1 MGPACLSRLH
11 RHWRQSVLRP
21 ESVWGSTQKQR
32 RLIPTVFSFGAVLD
46 EYLERDL
53 GIVLA
58 ALLQGRPR
66 RLGVKVRLERDQA
79 DAQGREVAVEV
90 VVFSERKRADRH

>member
-58 ALLQGRPR
+58 ALLQGGPR
-66 RLGVKVRLERDQA
+66 SLGVKVRLERDQ
-79 DAQGREVAVEV
+79 
-90 VVFSERKRADRH
+90 

>member
-1 MGPACLSRLH
+1 MAFRAFPCRGTIETGAPA
-11 RHWRQSVLRP
+11 
-21 ESVWGSTQKQR
+21 
-32 RLIPTVFSFGAVLD
+32 PTVFSFGAAID

-79 DAQGREVAVEV
+79 DAQGREVAVV
-90 VVFSERKRADRH
+90 

>member
-1 MGPACLSRLH
+1 MN
-11 RHWRQSVLRP
+11 WRCP
-21 ESVWGSTQKQR
+21 G
-32 RLIPTVFSFGAVLD
+32 TVFSFGAVLD

-58 ALLQGRPR
+58 ALLQGGPR
-66 RLGVKVRLERDQA
+66 SLGVKVRLERDQA

>member
-1 MGPACLSRLH
+1 VERRRGPVA
-11 RHWRQSVLRP
+11 
-21 ESVWGSTQKQR
+21 
-32 RLIPTVFSFGAVLD
+32 TVFSFGAVLD

-66 RLGVKVRLERDQA
+66 RLRVKVRLERDQA
-79 DAQGREVAVEV
+79 DAQGREVAVI
-90 VVFSERKRADRH
+90 KIK

>member
-1 MGPACLSRLH
+1 M
-11 RHWRQSVLRP
+11 
-21 ESVWGSTQKQR
+21 T
-32 RLIPTVFSFGAVLD
+32 TVFSFGAVLD
-46 EYLERDL
+46 DYLERDL

-58 ALLQGRPR
+58 ALLQGGPR
-66 RLGVKVRLERDQA
+66 SLGVKVRLERDQA

>member
-1 MGPACLSRLH
+1 MSLAPDASL
-11 RHWRQSVLRP
+11 
-21 ESVWGSTQKQR
+21 TA
-32 RLIPTVFSFGAVLD
+32 PTVFSFGAVLD

-79 DAQGREVAVEV
+79 DAQGREVAVV
-90 VVFSERKRADRH
+90 

>member
-1 MGPACLSRLH
+1 
-11 RHWRQSVLRP
+11 
-21 ESVWGSTQKQR
+21 
-32 RLIPTVFSFGAVLD
+32 VLD
-46 EYLERDL
+46 EYLDLERDL

-58 ALLQGRPR
+58 ALLQGGPR
-66 RLGVKVRLERDQA
+66 SLGVKVRLERDQA

>member
-1 MGPACLSRLH
+1 
-11 RHWRQSVLRP
+11 
-21 ESVWGSTQKQR
+21 VWGSTQKQR

-58 ALLQGRPR
+58 ALLQGGPR
-66 RLGVKVRLERDQA
+66 SLGVKVRLERDQT
-79 DAQGREVAVEV
+79 DAQGREVAVEI
-90 VVFSERKRADRH
+90 VVFGGWSYIT